1 MATATPSHQRI
12 VPGSV
17 NLPPCPWPATATD
30 TANVDPLAVAKKII
44 TALNDGL
51 SRNDYR
57 SISDLF
63 IRDGFWR
70 DHLALSWTPRTIK
83 TAAAIAEYLA
93 SSPTK
98 LKEMSLDV
106 GSEFRKPQVAGFA
119 PGGHPKVE
127 GIAFYVSFVTGL
139 GRGRGVVRLVQEE
152 GGGGIWKVWTMFT
165 SLGELDGF
173 EERVGARRE
182 AGVEHGGREGRR
194 NWRERREEEED
205 RGEAEVLVVGAGQ
218 SGLTIAARLKM
229 LGVRAL
235 VIDTNERV
243 GDNWRKRYHQLVL
256 HDPVWYDHMPYLP
269 FPEHWPIFTPKDK
282 LAEWFEFYAKALEL
296 NIWTSTSLTSSSWD
310 ENTKTWE
317 VKVSKGG
324 KEERVLKP
332 KHVVLCT
339 GHSGKKFMPDI
350 KGFEAGVFRGL
361 AVHSADFPGARQR
374 EGTERTRKAVVVGA
388 CNSAHDICQ
397 DYYEKGYD
405 VTMVQRSS
413 TCVVSNKAALKVLL
427 AVLYEEG
434 GPPVEDSD
442 IWLHGWP
449 SEIMKSIQINL
460 TKIQREMDKD
470 LLEGLEKAGFR
481 TDKGVDEGGLFMKYL
496 QRGGGYYIDV
506 GMSQLIIDGKVKVKQ
521 GEEIEELVENGLRFK
536 NGEVLEADEIVFAT
550 GYMNMRTQARHIL
563 GDEVADRVDD
573 VWGWD
578 EEGEMKGIWKG
589 TGHPGFWFHGGNLAL
604 TRYFSRVTALQ
615 IKARLEGLGA

>member
-1 MATATPSHQRI
+1 MATPIPSHQRI

-17 NLPPCPWPATATD
+17 NLPPYPWPATAKD
-30 TANVDPLAVAKKII
+30 TSVDPVSIAESVTSK
-44 TALNDGL
+44 LNGSL
-51 SRNDYR
+51 SSGDFA
-57 SISDLF
+57 SISELF
-63 IRDGFWR
+63 IDNGFWR

-83 TAAAIAEYLA
+83 TSAAIADYLS

-98 LKEMSLDV
+98 LSSVQVDLT
-106 GSEFRKPQVAGFA
+106 SEFRKPQIASFA
-119 PGGHPKVE
+119 PGASPDVK
-127 GIAFYVSFVTGL
+127 GIAFYINWGTSL
-139 GRGRGVVRLVQEE
+139 GTGRGVARLVQEDGE
-152 GGGGIWKVWTMFT
+152 WKIWTMFT
-165 SLGELDGF
+165 CLVELKGW
-173 EERVGARRE
+173 EEKVGARRE
-182 AGVEHGGREGRR
+182 LGVEHGKQEGRK
-194 NWRERREEEED
+194 NWRERRE
-205 RGEAEVLVVGAGQ
+205 GEQEKGEGEVLVIGAGQ

-229 LGVRAL
+229 LGVKTV
-235 VIDTNERV
+235 VIDTNEKV

-269 FPEHWPIFTPKDK
+269 FPEHWPVFTPKDK

-296 NIWTSTSLTSSSWD
+296 NIWTSTSLTSSKWD
-310 ENTKTWE
+310 EGTQTWE
-317 VKVSKGG
+317 VKVNKGG
-324 KEERVLKP
+324 REERVLRP
-332 KHVVLCT
+332 KHIVLCT

-350 KGFEAGVFRGL
+350 KGLSEGVFKGL
-361 AVHSADFPGARQR
+361 AVHSADFAGAKQQQ
-374 EGTERTRKAVVVGA
+374 EGTERKRKAVVVGA

-449 SEIMKSIQINL
+449 SEVMKSIQIDL
-460 TKIQREMDKD
+460 ARIQREMDKD

-506 GMSQLIIDGKVKVKQ
+506 GMSQLIIDRKVKVKQ

-536 NGEVLEADEIVFAT
+536 DGEVLEADEIVFAT
-550 GYMNMRTQARHIL
+550 GFMNMRTQARHIL

-578 EEGEMKGIWKG
+578 EEGEMRGIWKG
-589 TGHPGFWFHGGNLAL
+589 SGHPGFWFHGGNLAL
-604 TRYFSRVTALQ
+604 TRYFSRVAALQ

>member
-1 MATATPSHQRI
+1 MATPSHNRV

-17 NLPPCPWPATATD
+17 NLPPYPWPATATD
-30 TANVDPLAVAKKII
+30 TANANPQAIAEEIIAKLKSALEKGDYQSAAGLF
-44 TALNDGL
+44 TAN
-51 SRNDYR
+51 
-57 SISDLF
+57 
-63 IRDGFWR
+63 GFWR

-83 TAAAIAEYLA
+83 TSSAIAEYLA

-98 LKEMSLDV
+98 LKDVSLDLTT
-106 GSEFRKPQVAGFA
+106 EFRKPQIASFA
-119 PGGHPKVE
+119 PAASPKVE
-127 GIAFYVSFVTGL
+127 GIAFFITLSTGI
-139 GRGRGVVRLVQEE
+139 GSGRGVVRLIQEGRE
-152 GGGGIWKVWTMFT
+152 WKIWTMFT
-165 SLGELDGF
+165 GLRELEGF

-182 AGVEHGGREGRR
+182 VGVEHGGKEGRK
-194 NWRERREEEED
+194 NWRERREGEVED
-205 RGEAEVLVVGAGQ
+205 PEPDVLIIAGQ

-229 LGVRAL
+229 LGVKSL
-235 VIDTNERV
+235 IIDVNEKV

-269 FPEHWPIFTPKDK
+269 FPEHWPVFTPKDK

-296 NIWTSTSLTSSSWD
+296 NIWTSTTLKSSSWD
-310 ENTKTWE
+310 ENSKIWE
-317 VKVSKGG
+317 VKVNKEG
-324 KEERVLKP
+324 KEERVLKL

-350 KGFEAGVFRGL
+350 KGFDEGVFKGL
-361 AVHSADFPGARQR
+361 AVHSADFPGAKKQ
-374 EGTERTRKAVVVGA
+374 EGTERKRKAVVVGA

-434 GPPVEDSD
+434 GPPAEDSD

-449 SEIMKSIQINL
+449 SEIIKSIQIDL
-460 TKIQREMDKD
+460 TKIQQEVDKD
-470 LLEGLEKAGFR
+470 LLEGLEKAGFK
-481 TDKGVDEGGLFMKYL
+481 TDKGIDEGGLFCKYL

-506 GMSQLIIDGKVKVKQ
+506 GMSQLIIDRKVKVKQ
-521 GEEIEELVENGLRFK
+521 GQEIEALVENGLKFK
-536 NGEVLEADEIVFAT
+536 DGEILEADEIIFAT
-550 GYMNMRTQARHIL
+550 GYENMRGQARHIL

-578 EEGEMKGIWKG
+578 SEGEMKGLWKG

>member
-1 MATATPSHQRI
+1 MASLSPTPSHQRI

-17 NLPPCPWPATATD
+17 NLPPYPWPATATD
-30 TANVDPLAVAKKII
+30 VTVDPLSVAKKIV
-44 TALNDGL
+44 TSTNDCL
-51 SRNDYR
+51 SKDDYQ
-57 SISDLF
+57 SISNLF
-63 IRDGFWR
+63 TPNGFWR

-83 TAAAIAEYLA
+83 TSPAIAEYLA

-98 LKEMSLDV
+98 LKSVSLDL
-106 GSEFRKPQVAGFA
+106 GSEFRKPQIASFA
-119 PGGHPKVE
+119 PAGNPKVE
-127 GIAFYVSFVTGL
+127 GISFFVGWESEV
-139 GRGRGVVRLVQEE
+139 GSGKGVVRLVQEGTE
-152 GGGGIWKVWTMFT
+152 WKIWTVFT
-165 SLGELDGF
+165 SLQELKGF
-173 EERVGARRE
+173 EEKNKARRE
-182 AGVEHGGREGRR
+182 TGVQHGGLEGRK
-194 NWRERREEEED
+194 NWRERREEEVEKP
-205 RGEAEVLVVGAGQ
+205 GPEVLIIGAGQ

-229 LGVRAL
+229 LGVSSL
-235 VIDTNERV
+235 IIDTNDKV

-296 NIWTSTSLTSSSWD
+296 NVWTSTSLASSAWD
-310 ENTKTWE
+310 EDARAWE
-317 VKVSKGG
+317 VKVNKGG
-324 KEERVLKP
+324 REERVLRP

-339 GHSGKKFMPDI
+339 GHSGKKFMPEI
-350 KGFEAGVFRGL
+350 KGFEEGVFKGL
-361 AVHSADFPGARQR
+361 AVHSADFPGARQQ
-374 EGTERTRKAVVVGA
+374 EGGGERKRKAVVVGA

-413 TCVVSNKAALKVLL
+413 TCVVSNKAALQVLL

-442 IWLHGWP
+442 LWLHGWP
-449 SEIMKSIQINL
+449 SEIMKSIQIDL
-460 TKIQREMDKD
+460 TKIQREVDKD

-506 GMSQLIIDGKVKVKQ
+506 GMSQLIIDRKVKVKQ

-550 GYMNMRTQARHIL
+550 GYMNMRTQARYIL

-578 EEGEMKGIWKG
+578 AEGEMKGIWKG